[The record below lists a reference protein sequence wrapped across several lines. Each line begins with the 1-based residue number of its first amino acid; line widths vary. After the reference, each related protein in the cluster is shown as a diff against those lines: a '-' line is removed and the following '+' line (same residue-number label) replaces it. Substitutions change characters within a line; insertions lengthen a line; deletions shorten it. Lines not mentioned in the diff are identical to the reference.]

1 MKRTL
6 RTKVIV
12 NRESRPRKIKR
23 YLKPSLDILRKNG
36 FKLSVHFTKREG
48 EVLPVTRQALAEG
61 FEAILVAGGDGT
73 TNEAINAIV
82 PSDVPL
88 GILPF
93 GGSNVVARELSI
105 PLDPVKAAEIIARRG
120 IRRIDLGRANGRYFA
135 MMAGCGY
142 DAYAISRTSKRIKK
156 IISRNAYIWAGLKD
170 FFGYR
175 PVEIRVLLDN
185 GKVQERGTFV
195 VAANTHFYGGSHE
208 MTPFAEVD
216 DGFLDVLLYKGRS
229 QLGLARFVLSLFY
242 RQHLRMKHVRYYR
255 VRRVEFHSDHPTIAQ
270 IDGDVLGGLPVRIEV
285 VPAALNVFC

>member
-1 MKRTL
+1 MKRTF

-12 NRESRPRKIKR
+12 NRESKPRKVKR
-23 YLKPSLDILRKNG
+23 YLKPSLDILRKSG
-36 FKLSVHFTKREG
+36 FKLSVHFTKAAG
-48 EVLPVTRQALAEG
+48 EVLPVTRKALADG
-61 FEAILVAGGDGT
+61 FDAIIVAGGDGT

-105 PLDPVKAAEIIARRG
+105 PMHPIRAAEIIARRQV
-120 IRRIDLGRANGRYFA
+120 RRIDLGRANGRYFA

-142 DAYAISRTSKRIKK
+142 DAYAISRTSQRIKK
-156 IISRNAYIWAGLKD
+156 IISRYAYVWAGIKD
-170 FFGYR
+170 FIGYR

-216 DGFLDVLLYKGRS
+216 DGFLDVLVYKGRT
-229 QLGLARFVLSLFY
+229 QLGLARFVLSMFY

-255 VRRVEFHSDHPTIAQ
+255 VRRVEFHSDSPTIAQ
-270 IDGDVLGGLPVRIEV
+270 IDGDVLGGLPVLIEV
-285 VPAALNVFC
+285 VPRVLNVFC